1 MKAEMDRFIDLV
13 EGTLPAHEA
22 QALQAKIDSDPQLKR
37 AYAEYRAV
45 IDAEQLLAAEQH
57 KVNQNF
63 TVKVMQN
70 LEEGSASSFFGRLFM
85 VLRVNKPLAIGA
97 LASCLLAVFVLRSTR
112 GTFFS
117 APSIIDEKRS
127 VAETAPKLAGEKKED
142 LAQRVEGD
150 LAKLEAQQPVA
161 LARQEEVAKGK
172 EQNLPASKPESRMQ
186 DKEHESGR
194 GADSAAINE
203 NERRTAE
210 IFKSI
215 VEKMEPNGTTESP
228 KQAAPVAPSS
238 QDVYANAAGGA
249 QIRGDELS
257 SSDSAKIA
265 VPRDGSAVAHI
276 GENAYVLKDQRWREV
291 NPSSASAGL
300 SDLDSASP
308 LNRYGSVVD
317 GRVSAPPPTGET
329 YVNPGEAQRLNVT
342 HDPVS
347 TFSIDVDTGSY
358 TNARRF
364 IRAGQLPPPE
374 AVRVEEFINYFDYNY
389 PSQTEKPFGVHYEI
403 APSPLE
409 KGRMLLKL
417 GIKAR
422 DAVNSERPW
431 NLIFLVDVS
440 GSMSDSNKL
449 GLVKQALKILVGKM
463 RQNDRI
469 GIVTYAGSSGIALEP
484 TGMNERAKIEQV
496 IDGLA
501 AGGSTYGSGGI
512 EAAYQL
518 AQRSFIS
525 DGVNRVILATDGDFN
540 VGITDREQLIRL
552 IEEKRKSGV
561 TLTTIGVGQ
570 GNIQEATMEQLANKG
585 NGNYFYLDSFQ
596 EARKVFET
604 DLAGTIE
611 VVAKDVKLQVE
622 FNPSVVS
629 TYRLIGY
636 ENRALKREDFN
647 NDKVDAGEIGAGH
660 TVTALYEVTLVGSNV
675 TPDVDALRYGE
686 VAAQPTV
693 KVDQAHSNELGFL
706 KIRFKQPNGDT
717 SALEN
722 FPLDRAQARPTFE
735 AASADFRFATAVAG
749 FGQLLRHS
757 SFACSFTYQDIIAM
771 AEAAR
776 GDDAHGYRRELVELV
791 RSAALLD
798 RR

>member
-13 EGTLPAHEA
+13 EGTLSQAEA
-22 QALQAKIDSDPQLKR
+22 QALQAKIDADPELKR
-37 AYAEYRAV
+37 AYAEYCAV
-45 IDAEQLLAAEQH
+45 VDAEQLLAAEQH
-57 KVNQNF
+57 QVNPNF
-63 TVKVMQN
+63 TVKVMQT
-70 LEEGSASSFFGRLFM
+70 LEEKSAEPFFKRLFM
-85 VLRVNKPLAIGA
+85 VLRMNKPIALGA
-97 LASCLLAVFVLRSTR
+97 VATCVLAVFVLRSTR
-112 GTFFS
+112 GTFLD
-117 APSIIDEKRS
+117 APAIIDEKRS
-127 VAETAPKLAGEKKED
+127 VPETAPKFAEEKKED
-142 LAQRVEGD
+142 LAQESERD
-150 LAKLEAQQPVA
+150 MSKLAAQQPAVVA
-161 LARQEEVAKGK
+161 PQEQASKGKDQNAQAAKPEMNLPQAKGSVDETSSSAQSVQAHSEVAKNEEGK
-172 EQNLPASKPESRMQ
+172 LAPQAGGGSANAQANNRVSIEDLLTSADPGNNNFDSDRIGNSRAPGSSVARAGGTEYELDGQKWRERQKTYPNLGELDAA
-186 DKEHESGR
+186 
-194 GADSAAINE
+194 GATHAAI
-203 NERRTAE
+203 
-210 IFKSI
+210 
-215 VEKMEPNGTTESP
+215 EPM
-228 KQAAPVAPSS
+228 
-238 QDVYANAAGGA
+238 
-249 QIRGDELS
+249 
-257 SSDSAKIA
+257 
-265 VPRDGSAVAHI
+265 
-276 GENAYVLKDQRWREV
+276 
-291 NPSSASAGL
+291 
-300 SDLDSASP
+300 
-308 LNRYGSVVD
+308 LNRYGGVND
-317 GRVSAPPPTGET
+317 LAIAPPAPSGET
-329 YVNPGEAQRLNVT
+329 YINPGEAQRLNVT

-364 IRAGQLPPPE
+364 IRAGQLPPPD
-374 AVRVEEFINYFDYNY
+374 AVRVEEFINYFDYGY
-389 PSQTEKPFGVHYEI
+389 PTQTEKPFGLHYEV
-403 APSPLE
+403 APSPLD
-409 KGRMLLKL
+409 KGRTLLKL

-463 RQNDRI
+463 RANDRI

-484 TGMNERAKIEQV
+484 TGANERAKIEQV

-525 DGVNRVILATDGDFN
+525 EGVNRVILATDGDFN
-540 VGITDREQLIRL
+540 VGITDRGQLIHL

-629 TYRLIGY
+629 SYRLIGY

-647 NDKVDAGEIGAGH
+647 NDSVDAGEIGAGH
-660 TVTALYEVTLVGSNV
+660 TVTALYELTLVGSNV
-675 TPDVDALRYGE
+675 TPEIDDLRYGE
-686 VAAQPTV
+686 PSARPTV
-693 KVDQAHSNELGFL
+693 KLEQTHASELGFL

-717 SALEN
+717 STLET
-722 FPLDRAQARPTFE
+722 FPIDRAQARTSFE
-735 AASADFRFATAVAG
+735 AASADFRFAAAVAG

-757 SFACSFTYQDIIAM
+757 SYASGYSYHDIIAM

-776 GDDAHGYRRELVELV
+776 GEDAHGYRRELVELV